1 MRKYLL
7 HILIISFVF
16 ILTLLASPLHAQQT
30 TTVTRIVDGDTLK
43 VFYLEGE
50 ESIRLIGIDT
60 PESRVNKKTKKD
72 AKRSGQDIE
81 TIIAMGK
88 RATEYVESLVKP
100 GGLIT
105 IEFDVQERDRY
116 KRLLGYVYLPNGNM
130 LNEEIV
136 KAGYASVMTIPPN
149 VKYKDRFLIA
159 YQEARE
165 SKRGLWGEWR
175 VNSIKTIFRIRNNR
189 TNETIKCPN
198 CDELFELSEAIS
210 YDIEKRIKKKHEIEI
225 EEKRKPFA
233 K

>member
-7 HILIISFVF
+7 HVLIISFAF

-116 KRLLGYVYLPNGNM
+116 KRLLGYVYLSNGNM

-159 YQEARE
+159 YQEARKD
-165 SKRGLWGEWR
+165 KRGLWGE
-175 VNSIKTIFRIRNNR
+175 
-189 TNETIKCPN
+189 
-198 CDELFELSEAIS
+198 
-210 YDIEKRIKKKHEIEI
+210 
-225 EEKRKPFA
+225 
-233 K
+233 